1 MKGTVFARTRTI
13 ALTAIVAT
21 AATVAC
27 SSGSKGNGGGGG
39 TQASNIPTLASVAV
53 NPATATGGDTVQ
65 GTVTLAAA
73 PTVGAAVTLS
83 SNNAAASV
91 PASVTV
97 NSGAM
102 SNTFNIATSSVAA
115 QTAVTITGTLNGTQ
129 STVLTLMPP
138 AAASFVAKMTVKSLS
153 AARRKTNGSQT
164 SEIPGF
170 PAGTLDA
177 CPLKTDGSGNPQL
190 DCEFD
195 GGPSTSPTPIT
206 EYRWQWQ
213 FGSST
218 PDSQNNAEPKFQPK
232 AKDCGFF
239 GGKSSGNTQ
248 SLQMRVILNVVRSGS
263 ATPAQVI
270 NENVQVFPAGLCGY
284 NF

>member
-13 ALTAIVAT
+13 ALTAIVAA

-102 SNTFNIATSSVAA
+102 SNTFNITTSAVTAS
-115 QTAVTITGTLNGTQ
+115 TAVTITGTLNGSQ
-129 STVLTLMPP
+129 STTLTLMPP
-138 AAASFVAKMTVKSLS
+138 AAAPFVARMIVKSRS

-164 SEIPGF
+164 EEIPGF

-177 CPLKTDGSGNPQL
+177 CPLANINGNPQL
-190 DCEFD
+190 DCDFD
-195 GGPSTSPTPIT
+195 GGPSTSPSPIT

-218 PDSQNNAEPKFQPK
+218 PASQNNSEAKFQPK
-232 AKDCGFF
+232 VDTCGFF
-239 GGKSSGNTQ
+239 GGKSTGNTQ
-248 SLQMRVILNVVRSGS
+248 SLQMKVTLIVVRGGNVLSD
-263 ATPAQVI
+263 PAI
-270 NENVQVFPAGLCGY
+270 NQNVQVFPAGLCGY